1 MGIDIFL
8 ACQAVVTAKPFPP
21 AMQTLAYGPA
31 PSQIG
36 DLYLPAN
43 ARPAV
48 VVLLH
53 GGFWRAPYGRDE
65 LAPIATDLV
74 ARGYAVWNL
83 EYRRV
88 GEPGGGWPG
97 TLSDVAEGIDHL
109 AALVDQGVALDLS
122 RIVVAGHSA
131 GGHLALWAAA
141 KNRPSSSVI
150 GPRRVRLRG
159 AAGLAPVADLAQ
171 AHALHC
177 GRDAVATFL
186 GGTPQSHPDR
196 YAAADPRQL
205 LPLGTSQLLLH
216 GTADDVLPVTL
227 TSDYAATACAA
238 GDAVEFVALEGAD
251 HFTFTDPASDAHQ
264 RLCRWIAALVG

>member
-1 MGIDIFL
+1 MDIDIFRT
-8 ACQAVVTAKPFPP
+8 CHVVVTAKPSPP
-21 AMQTLAYGPA
+21 VMQTIAYGSA
-31 PSQIG
+31 PSQVG

-48 VVLLH
+48 IVLLH

-97 TLSDVAEGIDHL
+97 TFSDVAEGIDHL

-122 RIVVAGHSA
+122 RVVVAGHSA

-141 KNRPSSSVI
+141 KNRPSFAVT

-159 AAGLAPVADLAQ
+159 AAGLAPVADLTQ
-171 AHALHC
+171 AHALHS

-186 GGTPQSHPDR
+186 GGTPESHPAR
-196 YAAADPRQL
+196 YAAADPHRL
-205 LPLGTSQLLLH
+205 LPLGTHQLLLH
-216 GTADDVLPVTL
+216 GTADDVLPVAL
-227 TSDYAATACAA
+227 TSNYAAAARAA
-238 GDAVEFVALEGAD
+238 GDEVEFVELADAD
-251 HFTFTDPASDAHQ
+251 HFAFTDLASPAHRVLCQ
-264 RLCRWIAALVG
+264 RLAELLH